1 MTSRKQYRMALAFVV
16 VLLAWSGLAEDRRTP
31 GRGGQ
36 HYKVFTLPDRLGGTA
51 GGANAIND
59 LGWPMGFVTTSGNAN
74 VEAAAWIEGRMVKLG
89 PLPGGA
95 NSNVAW
101 ESVKNNQGLIVG
113 ISDTSEVQPRG
124 EVFSCA
130 AAGFIPNSG
139 NTCRGFL
146 WEPPGDLT
154 ELPTLGGDNAFA
166 TGINNHGR
174 VIGWAETSYEDPTC
188 AYPQVLQFLP
198 FVYDTTTQQISALQV
213 YPGDSDGTADTQ
225 NNEGQIAGISGICSV
240 AVGGASAIHAV
251 FWENATSAPID
262 MGNLG
267 GMAWNTPFSMNKK
280 GEVVGFGNTSGDQNA
295 PPYLTAFYWSQST
308 GMINLGTLSAFTNSQ
323 ALAINNQGL
332 IVGVAY
338 DQLTN
343 AVSHAFIYQGGVM
356 TDLNTLIVGH
366 SPLILLYAN
375 DVNDQ
380 GVIVGGAINPQT
392 NVTSAFVA
400 VPFGDE

>member
-1 MTSRKQYRMALAFVV
+1 MALRNQYRVALAIVTL
-16 VLLAWSGLAEDRRTP
+16 LLASSALAGDKRSDGQP
-31 GRGGQ
+31 GSR
-36 HYKVFTLPDRLGGTA
+36 YRVFTLPDTLGGTV

-59 LGWPMGFVTTSGNAN
+59 LGWPMGFVTTSGNTN

-95 NSNVAW
+95 NSNIAW

-130 AAGFIPNSG
+130 AAGFIPNGG

-146 WEPPGDLT
+146 WEPPGNVT
-154 ELPTLGGDNAFA
+154 ELPTLGGDNSFA

-188 AYPQVLQFLP
+188 NSPQVLQFLP
-198 FVYDTTTQQISALQV
+198 FVYDIRTKKIAVLQL

-225 NNEGQIAGISGICSV
+225 NDKGQIAGISGECSN

-267 GMAWNTPFSMNKK
+267 GLAWNTPTGMNNK
-280 GEVVGFGNTSGDQNA
+280 GEVVGFGNPSGDKNA
-295 PPYLTAFYWSQST
+295 SFNPIAFYWNQNI
-308 GMINLGTLSAFTNSQ
+308 GMLNLGTLPQYANSI
-323 ALAINNQGL
+323 AYAINNHGL
-332 IVGVAY
+332 IVGQAF
-338 DQLTN
+338 N
-343 AVSHAFIYQGGVM
+343 GPNGASRAFIYKDGIM
-356 TDLNTLIVGH
+356 TDLNALTTGNPALT
-366 SPLILLYAN
+366 LLYAN

-380 GVIVGGAINPQT
+380 GVIVGGAVNSKT
-392 NVTSAFVA
+392 NVISAFAA
-400 VPFGDE
+400 VSFGDE

>member
-1 MTSRKQYRMALAFVV
+1 MTLRDKDRIAL
-16 VLLAWSGLAEDRRTP
+16 VLVMWLLVSSAIAGDKRTD
-31 GRGGQ
+31 GQ
-36 HYKVFTLPDRLGGTA
+36 HVSRYRVFALPDSLGGTV

-59 LGWPMGFVTTSGNAN
+59 LGWPMGFVTTSGNTK
-74 VEAAAWIEGRMVKLG
+74 VEAAAWIEGRMVQLG
-89 PLPGGA
+89 PLPGGV

-101 ESVKNNQGLIVG
+101 ESVKNNQGFIVG
-113 ISDTSEVQPRG
+113 ISDTSDIQPRG
-124 EVFSCA
+124 EAFSCV

-146 WEPPGDLT
+146 WEPPGNLM

-188 AYPQVLQFLP
+188 NLPQVLQFLP
-198 FVYDTTTQQISALQV
+198 FVYDIRTRLISALQV

-225 NNEGQIAGISGICSV
+225 NDKGQIAGISGECSN

-251 FWENATSAPID
+251 FWQNATSAPMD

-267 GMAWNTPFSMNKK
+267 GLSWNTPNGMNNQ
-280 GEVVGFGNTSGDQNA
+280 GEVVGFGNPSGDKNA
-295 PPYLTAFYWSQST
+295 PFNPIAFYWNRHT
-308 GMINLGTLSAFTNSQ
+308 GMLNLGTLPQYGNSI
-323 ALAINNQGL
+323 AYAINDHGL
-332 IVGVAY
+332 IVGQAF
-338 DQLTN
+338 N
-343 AVSHAFIYQGGVM
+343 GPNGASHAFIYKNGIM
-356 TDLNTLIVGH
+356 TDLNILMMGNPSLT
-366 SPLILLYAN
+366 LLYAN

-380 GVIVGGAINPQT
+380 GVIVGGAVNSKT

-400 VPFGDE
+400 VPLGDE